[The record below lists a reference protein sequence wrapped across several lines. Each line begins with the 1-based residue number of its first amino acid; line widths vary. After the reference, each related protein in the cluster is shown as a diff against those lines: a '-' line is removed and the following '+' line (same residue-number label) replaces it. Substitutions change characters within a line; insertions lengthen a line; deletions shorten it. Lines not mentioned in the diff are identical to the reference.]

1 MLSTGGLRR
10 RKKALLERLYGQNE
24 SGNESLFIS
33 MPRPKKCRK
42 VAFDPA
48 HRFFKP
54 QGIPISELDCLD
66 LGLDELEALRIA
78 DLLGLYQN
86 EGARMMNISQPTFNR
101 ILSATRGKV
110 ADSLVNAHALRIEST
125 QGHVTV
131 SDARGKAKTGRQS
144 RGGARA

>member
-1 MLSTGGLRR
+1 VQEGRLRPC
-10 RKKALLERLYGQNE
+10 AQVLQAAG
-24 SGNESLFIS
+24 
-33 MPRPKKCRK
+33 
-42 VAFDPA
+42 D
-48 HRFFKP
+48 
-54 QGIPISELDCLD
+54 PISELDCLD

>member
-1 MLSTGGLRR
+1 
-10 RKKALLERLYGQNE
+10 
-24 SGNESLFIS
+24 
-33 MPRPKKCRK
+33 MPRPKRCRK

-54 QGIPISELDCLD
+54 QGIPMSELNCLD

-78 DLLGLYQN
+78 DLLRLSQN

-101 ILSATRGKV
+101 ILSAARAKV

-131 SDARGKAKTGRQS
+131 SDARGKAKTGCFCSDSGR
-144 RGGARA
+144 RRRAGSLRT